1 MVKASFLSHENI
13 FTPKSNM
20 ALSALALSF
29 GDKKDQR
36 LLGCDGCYYSSG
48 TTRSRRDPSSVES
61 SSIDRSTS
69 AGTSKAKCCLIELSF
84 LFALLCFLSFRS
96 RPSSIVL
103 TVFSRAGT
111 TMPHLQTRWIRRYVV
126 YCRHAALKLET
137 YSTYNRYG

>member
-1 MVKASFLSHENI
+1 MVKTSFLSHENI

-48 TTRSRRDPSSVES
+48 TTRPRRDPSSVDS

-111 TMPHLQTRWIRRYVV
+111 TMPPLQTRCLRI